1 MLKPNRRIDQD
12 VIISMAAR
20 AGALGILLCLLF
32 AVVMLFV
39 QGNAI
44 LLLALL
50 GAGTAIVMFVRHHM
64 NWLAAVER
72 MRTQEGARST
82 ARNQAHGDSEVEDVA
97 FRELPGEK

>member
-1 MLKPNRRIDQD
+1 MLKPTRRIDQD
-12 VIISMAAR
+12 VIIFMAAR

-44 LLLALL
+44 LLFALL
-50 GAGTAIVMFVRHHM
+50 GAGTAIVMFVHHHM
-64 NWLAAVER
+64 QWLAAVER
-72 MRTQEGARST
+72 MRTQEGTRSA
-82 ARNQAHGDSEVEDVA
+82 ARNQPHHHTEVEDVA